1 MSWKAEVLML
11 PVLILVACG
20 GGVKLDSDGLASSES
35 ALEQFTRASQLYY
48 RGRLTAALDE
58 FNGVVYRYPDS
69 PLASDAR
76 LAVRRLESD
85 LSGED
90 RQGSTDVDPVVNAR
104 IAVVGRP
111 AVNSSIVSV
120 GTAVRTLGAAVTEIT
135 DEQAPPLTV
144 VFYNAGYEN
153 DASTIADS
161 LGRWLSHP
169 ESIACRQGDELIGTV
184 ASGYD
189 VLVIVGSDAV
199 FVSASGRGSQ

>member
-1 MSWKAEVLML
+1 MSWKAELLML
-11 PVLILVACG
+11 PVLFVAACG
-20 GGVKLDSDGLASSES
+20 GGKLDSEGLASSGT

-85 LSGED
+85 LSGEE
-90 RQGSTDVDPVVNAR
+90 QQSSTAAEPVVDAR

-111 AVNSSIVSV
+111 AVNTSIVSV
-120 GTAVRTLGAAVTEIT
+120 GTAVRALGASVTEIT
-135 DEQAPPLTV
+135 DDQAPPLTV
-144 VFYNAGYEN
+144 VFYTGGYED
-153 DASTIADS
+153 DASTVADS

-169 ESIACRQGDELIGTV
+169 ESIGCRQGDELIGTV
-184 ASGYD
+184 AAGYD
-189 VLVIVGSDAV
+189 VLIIVGSDAV
-199 FVSASGRGSQ
+199 FASAQGPGNR

>member
-1 MSWKAEVLML
+1 MNLRYVYFLL
-11 PVLILVACG
+11 ITLLILGCG
-20 GGVKLDSDGLASSES
+20 SSEMLDSEGLAFAGS
-35 ALEQFTRASQLYY
+35 AFEQFTRASQLYY

-58 FNGVVYRYPDS
+58 FNGVIYRYPDS

-90 RQGSTDVDPVVNAR
+90 LQEHSSNDPGITAR

-111 AVNSSIVSV
+111 AVNSSILSV
-120 GTAVRTLGAAVTEIT
+120 AGAIRTMGAGVTEIT
-135 DEQAPPLTV
+135 DEQAPALTV
-144 VFYNAGYEN
+144 VFYAQGQDEV
-153 DASTIADS
+153 ASVIADS
-161 LGRWLSHP
+161 LGRWLTHP
-169 ESIACRQGDELIGTV
+169 ENIACRPGDELIGAV

-199 FVSASGRGSQ
+199 FASSL

>member
-1 MSWKAEVLML
+1 MNWKAEVLML
-11 PVLILVACG
+11 PVLVLVACG
-20 GGVKLDSDGLASSES
+20 GGGNLDSDGLASSDS

-85 LSGED
+85 LSGEE
-90 RQGSTDVDPVVNAR
+90 QQSSAALEFVVDAR

-120 GTAVRTLGAAVTEIT
+120 GTAVSSLGAAVTEIT
-135 DEQAPPLTV
+135 DDQAPPLTV
-144 VFYNAGYEN
+144 VFYTAGYED
-153 DASTIADS
+153 DASTVADS

-169 ESIACRQGDELIGTV
+169 ESIGCRPGDELIGTV

-189 VLVIVGSDAV
+189 VLIIVGSDAV
-199 FVSASGRGSQ
+199 FASIPGQDSL